1 MNVFEAIGMLW
12 VIFTSAL
19 ATFAIGYL
27 AFVGL
32 RTVVNVNI
40 GWIKK
45 METSVDAASQPSRT
59 THVEHVE
66 AKEAFKAAH

>member
-27 AFVGL
+27 AVVGL

-40 GWIKK
+40 SWLRKLDDTLGEKA
-45 METSVDAASQPSRT
+45 ERTNSVER
-59 THVEHVE
+59 VEV
-66 AKEAFKAAH
+66 KEAFKVAH

>member
-1 MNVFEAIGMLW
+1 VNVFEAIGMLW

-27 AFVGL
+27 AVVGL

-40 GWIKK
+40 SWLRKLDDTLGEKA
-45 METSVDAASQPSRT
+45 ERTNSVER
-59 THVEHVE
+59 VEV
-66 AKEAFKAAH
+66 KEAFKVAH

>member
-27 AFVGL
+27 AVVGL
-32 RTVVNVNI
+32 RTVLRVNI
-40 GWIKK
+40 TWLRKLDIPTA
-45 METSVDAASQPSRT
+45 EEDERASP
-59 THVEHVE
+59 VERVE
-66 AKEAFKAAH
+66 VKEAFKVAH